1 MKSLLNWITDLIF
14 PPRCAAC
21 NALGTDLCQKC
32 LQKLKPWHGPRVGL
46 PAGRQV
52 VAGAAMEG
60 VVEPLIYAL
69 KYKGMYRLATPL
81 GDWLAGTIGLRRDT
95 AQMFG
100 ENPLIVPVPLHA
112 RRLRERG
119 YNQAALLAR
128 RLATVA
134 MMPIDETALVRV
146 RATGSQVETH
156 SREERLENMF
166 GAFRCE
172 HPELVEGRDVILVDD
187 VCTTGATLDDCA
199 RALRVAGAGSIH
211 AIVLAR
217 K

>member
-1 MKSLLNWITDLIF
+1 MESLINWITDLIF

-21 NALGTDLCQKC
+21 NALGADLCQTC
-32 LQKLKPWHGPRVGL
+32 LQKLKPWRGTRSWI
-46 PAGRQV
+46 

-60 VVEPLIYAL
+60 VIEPLIYAL
-69 KYKGMYRLATPL
+69 KYKGMYRLAAPL

-100 ENPLIVPVPLHA
+100 DNPLIVPVPLHA

-128 RLATVA
+128 RLAAIAA
-134 MMPIDETALVRV
+134 MPLDEHALVRV

-156 SREERLENMF
+156 SRDERLENMRE
-166 GAFRCE
+166 AFVCPDASR
-172 HPELVEGRDVILVDD
+172 VAGRDIILVDD

-199 RALRVAGAGSIH
+199 RALRVAGVGSIH